1 MSPGCHA
8 KVSEESTTT
17 SAPSTVDA
25 NAARLRL
32 NSPHPIARIDTR
44 SGSVGSGP
52 VGSGPV
58 GSGSVGGVW
67 RVISLVTAGSPLSAR
82 RGRVRPGP
90 IFRLLSGASMKMSPD
105 IHVGI
110 NPGFTRVRA
119 LLGAPI
125 AGLTALSP
133 LVGYSFS
140 VTILILGSRTSFG
153 IVYDPS
159 ALPGYGG
166 TFVEAFDTH
175 LGAMDSTRTVAP

>member
-17 SAPSTVDA
+17 TSASSTVEA
-25 NAARLRL
+25 SAARLRL
-32 NSPHPIARIDTR
+32 NGPHPIARIDTR
-44 SGSVGSGP
+44 SGAVGSGP
-52 VGSGPV
+52 
-58 GSGSVGGVW
+58 VGGVW
-67 RVISLVTAGSPLSAR
+67 RVISPVTAGSPLSAR

-90 IFRLLSGASMKMSPD
+90 IFRLLSGASMKKMSPD

-110 NPGFTRVRA
+110 NPGFTRVRTV
-119 LLGAPI
+119 LGAPI

-153 IVYDPS
+153 IVYDPA

-175 LGAMDSTRTVAP
+175 LGAMDSARTVAP